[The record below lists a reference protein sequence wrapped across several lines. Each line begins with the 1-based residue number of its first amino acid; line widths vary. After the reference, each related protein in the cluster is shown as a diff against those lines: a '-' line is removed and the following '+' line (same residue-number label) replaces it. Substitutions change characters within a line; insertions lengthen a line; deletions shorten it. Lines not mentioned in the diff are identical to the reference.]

1 MRVELKTVDDIII
14 SRSAIKD
21 MAKEL
26 GFGIV
31 DQTKI
36 ATAVSELARNIVIY
50 AGSGVL
56 NVSAAMKNGRKGIE
70 IICEDHGPGI
80 EDIGLAFKD
89 GYSTSNGLGMG
100 LPGARRLM
108 DELDLKSEKGK
119 GTTIVIRKWL

>member
-1 MRVELKTVDDIII
+1 MKVGLETVDDIIV

-21 MAKEL
+21 MAKEI

-50 AGSGVL
+50 AGKGVL
-56 NVSAAMKNGRKGIE
+56 NVSAVMKNGKKGIE

-80 EDIGLAFKD
+80 EDIGLACKD
-89 GYSTSNGLGMG
+89 GYSTSRGLGMG
-100 LPGARRLM
+100 LPGSKRLM
-108 DELDLKSEKGK
+108 DDFDLRSVKGK
-119 GTTIVIRKWL
+119 GTTVVIRKWL